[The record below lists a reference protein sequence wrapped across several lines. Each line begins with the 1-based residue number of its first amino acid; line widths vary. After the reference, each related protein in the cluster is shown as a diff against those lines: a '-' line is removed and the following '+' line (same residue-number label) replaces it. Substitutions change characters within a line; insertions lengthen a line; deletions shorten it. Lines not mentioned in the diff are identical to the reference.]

1 MTFAKRV
8 RDNKVTRPNQRSF
21 KLDEWKDAFKGEDA
35 DQESRDLYEAGI
47 WFAQAFATI
56 RGKLSFAADKRIG
69 RDEKL
74 FAFVRHANLNAI
86 RYRLS
91 IKALVRNSSSESLAA
106 KSAGYI
112 LPKVYDRDG
121 TAHSLDQIATADIDG
136 LQLPLRIILGQKPLR
151 GEQQTPPGTATSAN
165 VASDYA
171 LGSFYKLVEQFW
183 EECLWNNYALNA
195 SSEGVKLSPTRPG
208 DVRWRWIT
216 LSRRGAVHHAYTM
229 QRYTFF
235 EQSYRQSSHSSLGIP
250 RPIQAIKTIDGM
262 MRFILAPDDD
272 VDQRSSAT
280 FVLIQEAL
288 EPYYAPLAK
297 FESPRLGTG
306 TIIDVI
312 KCWAVLQSLVILL
325 EKGAHVR
332 FPELPP
338 EQALAELTSPRIE
351 RRALVDAI
359 GDSLNVSAEL
369 SNKLLDFLTYSPS
382 YAHKNEENELWTQP
396 IIALNEKELLLLYT
410 PCSHGNTQRNVNIWL
425 RQLGA
430 NFDVRGLPFEKYLR
444 DVLAHNIT
452 LSPIQRDIALMPH
465 ALKFNL
471 PYGAEPEHQYEDI
484 DIVMRIGDTVLIGEA
499 KCFLQP
505 VDPDEVFK
513 HREKVIASQV
523 QLKRK
528 VHHVEKYRQQFREE
542 CARRNF
548 WLPEDFKLQP
558 VILLNGQSHCG
569 IPYAGMPIVDI
580 IILTAFV
587 RGVFR
592 RNLVSTKA
600 GGLESAQ
607 EHVLYRDVAEAT
619 ACLEDYLVN
628 PPQLQRYADAL
639 VERQACH
646 RGLVEGLEPLFYDHF
661 EVDLS
666 RVMG

>member
-21 KLDEWKDAFKGEDA
+21 KLEEWKKAFLGEES

-47 WFAQAFATI
+47 WFAQAFEAI
-56 RGKLSFAADKRIG
+56 RGKLSFAADKTMG

-74 FAFVRHANLNAI
+74 FAFVRHANMNAI

-91 IKALVRNSSSESLAA
+91 IRDLVINSSSESPAEQ
-106 KSAGYI
+106 SASYI
-112 LPKVYDRDG
+112 FPKVYDSDG
-121 TAHSLDQIATADIDG
+121 TAHSLDQVATSDIDG
-136 LQLPLRIILGQKPLR
+136 LQLPLRMILSQKPLR
-151 GEQQTPPGTATSAN
+151 GQQQAPPEMAISHDI
-165 VASDYA
+165 ASDYA
-171 LGSFYKLVEQFW
+171 LGGFYKSVEELW
-183 EECLWNNYALNA
+183 EECLWNNYALTA
-195 SSEGVKLSPTRPG
+195 SSEGIKLTPTRPS
-208 DVRWRWIT
+208 DAKWKWVT
-216 LSRRGAVHHAYTM
+216 LSRRSAVHHANTM
-229 QRYTFF
+229 YRHTVF
-235 EQSYRQSSHSSLGIP
+235 EQSYRQASHASLGIP
-250 RPIQAIKTIDGM
+250 RPIQAIETTDGV
-262 MRFILAPDDD
+262 MRFILAAEEK
-272 VDQRSSAT
+272 VDRSSSEIY
-280 FVLIQEAL
+280 VLMQEAL
-288 EPYYAPLAK
+288 EPYYTQLAR
-297 FESPRLGTG
+297 FQSPRLGAG

-312 KCWAVLQSLVILL
+312 KCWAVLQSLVTLL
-325 EKGAHVR
+325 EKGVHVSTA
-332 FPELPP
+332 ELTP
-338 EQALAELTSPRIE
+338 EQILAGLTSPRIE

-359 GDSLNVSAEL
+359 CDSLNVSADL
-369 SNKLLDFLTYSPS
+369 CNKLLDFLTYSPS
-382 YAHKNEENELWTQP
+382 SANKHEENELWTQP

-410 PCSHGNTQRNVNIWL
+410 PCSHGTTQRNVNIWL

-430 NFDVRGLPFEKYLR
+430 NFDMRGLPFEQYLR
-444 DVLAHNIT
+444 DALAYNIT

-471 PYGAEPEHQYEDI
+471 PEGAEPEYQYEDI

-513 HREKVIASQV
+513 HREKVIAAQV

-548 WLPEDFKLQP
+548 RLPEDFKLQP

-569 IPYAGMPIVDI
+569 IPCAGTPIVDI
-580 IILTAFV
+580 NILATFI
-587 RGVFR
+587 RGVLR
-592 RNLVSTKA
+592 RNLVSTIA

-607 EHVLYRDVAEAT
+607 EYVLYRDVADAT
-619 ACLEDYLVN
+619 ACLEAYLMS

-639 VERQACH
+639 VERQTCY
-646 RGLVEGLEPLFYDHF
+646 REIVDGLEPLFYDHF

>member
-21 KLDEWKDAFKGEDA
+21 KLDEWKKAFEREEA
-35 DQESRDLYEAGI
+35 DQESRDIYEAGI
-47 WFAQAFATI
+47 WFAQTFAKI
-56 RGKLSFAADKRIG
+56 RDKLSFAADKTMG
-69 RDEKL
+69 WDEKL

-86 RYRLS
+86 SYRLT
-91 IKALVRNSSSESLAA
+91 IRDLVKNSSSSSLEER
-106 KSAGYI
+106 SASSI
-112 LPKVYDRDG
+112 LPKIYDHHG
-121 TAHSLDQIATADIDG
+121 IAHSLDEVATSDIDG
-136 LQLPLRIILGQKPLR
+136 LQLPLRMILSQKPMR
-151 GEQQTPPGTATSAN
+151 GEQHTPPGTATSAD

-171 LGSFYKLVEQFW
+171 IGSFYKIVEELW
-183 EECLWNNYALNA
+183 EECLWNNYALSA
-195 SSEGVKLSPTRPG
+195 SSEGIKLSPARPG
-208 DVRWRWIT
+208 DVKWKWIT
-216 LSRRGAVHHAYTM
+216 LIRRSAVDHAFTM
-229 QRYTFF
+229 PRHTFF

-250 RPIQAIKTIDGM
+250 RPIKAIEIINGVMQFT
-262 MRFILAPDDD
+262 LAADDE
-272 VDQRSSAT
+272 VDQRSSET

-297 FESPRLGTG
+297 FHSPRLGTG

-325 EKGAHVR
+325 EEGAHVR
-332 FPELPP
+332 LPELTPA
-338 EQALAELTSPRIE
+338 QALAEITSPRIE

-359 GDSLNVSAEL
+359 CDSLNVSADL
-369 SNKLLDFLTYSPS
+369 SKKLLDFLTYSPS
-382 YAHKNEENELWTQP
+382 SAHKHEENELWTQP
-396 IIALNEKELLLLYT
+396 IIALDEKELLLLYT
-410 PCSHGNTQRNVNIWL
+410 PCSHGKTQRNVNIWL

-430 NFDVRGLPFEKYLR
+430 NFDVRGLAFEQYLR

-471 PYGAEPEHQYEDI
+471 PEGAEPEHQYEDI

-513 HREKVIASQV
+513 HREKVIAAQA

-528 VHHVEKYRQQFREE
+528 AHHVEKYRHQFREE
-542 CARRNF
+542 CAKRNF
-548 WLPEDFKLQP
+548 WLPENFKLQS

-569 IPYAGMPIVDI
+569 FPYAGTPIVDI

-587 RGVFR
+587 RGVLR
-592 RNLVSTKA
+592 RNFVSTKA
-600 GGLESAQ
+600 GGVESAQ
-607 EHVLYRDVAEAT
+607 EYVLYRDVADAT
-619 ACLEDYLVN
+619 ACLEAYLMS
-628 PPQLQRYADAL
+628 PPQLQRYADAV
-639 VERQACH
+639 VERQACY
-646 RGLVEGLEPLFYDHF
+646 REIVDGLEPLFYDHF

-666 RVMG
+666 KVMG